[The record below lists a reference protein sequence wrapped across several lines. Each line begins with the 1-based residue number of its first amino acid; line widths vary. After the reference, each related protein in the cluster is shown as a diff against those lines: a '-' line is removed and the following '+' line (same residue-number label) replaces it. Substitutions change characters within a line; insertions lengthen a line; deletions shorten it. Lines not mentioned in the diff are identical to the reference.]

1 MSEPVTEPL
10 SPGVRGGR
18 RAGGGGRGARRY
30 REGDLVV
37 ACERVGC
44 LKPVVVKAGGQLQN
58 RYGTFKHRDWVGRH
72 FGSRV
77 DGVGGKGFL
86 YLLAPTAEL
95 WTQSLPHRTQILY
108 APDIAMV
115 VTFLEL
121 RPGGVV
127 LESGT
132 GSGSLT
138 HALARAVGPRGHV
151 WTYEFHEQRA
161 ELARQ
166 EFESH
171 GLGSFVS
178 VNVRNIV
185 EDGFPAEKHEGSAD
199 AAFLDLPRPADVVE
213 SAAKCLKPNGMLCT
227 FSPCIEQV
235 QSTCREM
242 VRHGFMDLRPMEVMA
257 RTYDV
262 RKENFDGPGLMGL
275 PGQGPFFPPKRQKT
289 AGGEAVPA
297 GGPTE
302 EARPGASTD
311 EAEEAGGAAGA
322 VLGSDRVFAKPNM
335 EARGHTGYLTFAR
348 LAPVSSGD

>member
-1 MSEPVTEPL
+1 MGPAAGRLMPVA
-10 SPGVRGGR
+10 SR
-18 RAGGGGRGARRY
+18 RI
-30 REGDLVV
+30 REGDLVIV
-37 ACERVGC
+37 YERVGC
-44 LKPVVVKAGGQLQN
+44 MKPVVVKPGGKLQN
-58 RYGTFKHRDWVGRH
+58 RFGIFMHRDWVGQH

-95 WTQSLPHRTQILY
+95 WTQALSHRTQILY

-121 RPGGVV
+121 RPGSVI

-138 HALARAVGPRGHV
+138 HALARAVGARGHV

-166 EFESH
+166 EFDSH
-171 GLGSFVS
+171 GLGGFVT

-185 EDGFPAEKHEGSAD
+185 ENGFPVERHRNSAD
-199 AAFLDLPRPADVVE
+199 AAFLDLPRPADVVA
-213 SAAKCLKPNGMLCT
+213 SAAECLKPNGMLCT

-235 QSTCREM
+235 QNACREM
-242 VRHGFMDLRPMEVMA
+242 IRHGFMDLRPMEVMA
-257 RTYDV
+257 RKYEV
-262 RKENFDGPGLMGL
+262 RKERFSGLGLQAEPGEG
-275 PGQGPFFPPKRQKT
+275 PPKRQRVAGDGASLPELSPGAGAEAVEGGT
-289 AGGEAVPA
+289 HAGG
-297 GGPTE
+297 GTE
-302 EARPGASTD
+302 G
-311 EAEEAGGAAGA
+311 
-322 VLGSDRVFAKPNM
+322 RVFVKPMM

-348 LAPVSSGD
+348 LAPRSAGDVKPKRE